1 MGSFQC
7 RSSILAFI
15 FSVKQEVNYLQ
26 SAMVGGIQE
35 ALDELSDLKIAVIAG
50 QEIV

>member
-15 FSVKQEVNYLQ
+15 FPVKQEVDYLQ

-35 ALDELSDLKIAVIAG
+35 ALDELSDLKIVIAG